1 MAEWYYKKNGVSVG
15 PFNED
20 DLLLLIRQGRVN
32 GNSILRDSSEFVWKT
47 ASDFPELAPYFL
59 ETEEDS
65 SEVAAEILSVGNTDF
80 KFSCPVCHQNYT
92 GAIALYEGQKIICR
106 HCSAEIRIPTGITSP
121 EAVPEILPEEIP
133 EGEILCPH
141 CWKTFPRQYIMYIS
155 THPSLIGDPVCGEHE
170 QTRFFPVVFN
180 SIGQPLDSE
189 GMVCTDMACPHCHLR
204 LPASIVDLN
213 SLYFSIVGAPAS
225 GKSYFLTAFTHIL
238 RKILPESFGCSFMDI
253 DPQMNSMLNSY
264 EEMLFMSVSRDRFV
278 ALPKTQQIGEG
289 FSNQI
294 FMNGMAVDL
303 PKPFIFEMKPLFSS
317 GKEKHLNVIFYDNA
331 GEHFQPGSD
340 VVMNPATQHLSHSN
354 GIIFTFDPTADASMR
369 RECDRNDPQVAEALK
384 ITDQNVLLCEMISRL
399 RRHANLRTDE
409 RYPVPCVVCV
419 AKHDVWSSL
428 LDRNLRELNPVRTN
442 PDTLEGTLDTDLILD
457 VSFGVRELL
466 LKANPAIVN
475 TAESFFEH
483 VVYIPVSNFGTLA
496 TKNANGA
503 IGIIPENIYPL
514 WTEVPFLYLLCK
526 LDLIQKTK
534 PSASFRVQPM
544 PGCRIVDNM
553 LVFEHPETHH
563 RVILPLE
570 YCGACLTIA
579 GKRYRLPENEQE
591 KFVKRKNG
599 NDSFW
604 D

>member
-15 PFNED
+15 PLNEEN
-20 DLLLLIRQGRVN
+20 LILLIRQGRLT
-32 GNSILRDSSEFVWKT
+32 GNSILRDSTSLVWKT
-47 ASDFPELAPYFL
+47 ASDFPVLAPYFK
-59 ETEEDS
+59 EPEEES
-65 SEVAAEILSVGNTDF
+65 STIAAEILSVDSTDF
-80 KFSCPVCHQNYT
+80 RFSCPVCHQNYS
-92 GAIALYEGQKIICR
+92 GAIALYKGKKIVCR
-106 HCSAEIRIPTGITSP
+106 QCSAEISIPEEIVSP

-133 EGEILCPH
+133 DGEILCPH
-141 CWKTFPRQYIMYIS
+141 CWRTFPRQYLMYIS
-155 THPSLIGDPVCGEHE
+155 THPSLVGDPVCGEHE
-170 QTRFFPVVFN
+170 QKRFFPVVFN

-225 GKSYFLTAFTHIL
+225 GKSYFLTAFTHVL
-238 RKILPESFGCSFMDI
+238 RKVLPEYFGFSFLDV

-264 EEMLFMSVSRDRFV
+264 EKMLFMSVSRNNFV

-294 FMNGMAVDL
+294 FMNGIAVDL
-303 PKPFIFEMKPLFSS
+303 PKPFLFEMKPFFSME
-317 GKEKHLNVIFYDNA
+317 KENHFNVIFYDNA

-369 RECDRNDPQVAEALK
+369 RECDQNDPQVAEALK

-399 RRHANLRTDE
+399 RRHANLRMDE

-428 LDRNLRELNPVRTN
+428 LDRDLRTINPIRFN
-442 PDTLEGTLDTDLILD
+442 SDSPEADLDTNLILD
-457 VSFGVRELL
+457 VSFSVRELL

-483 VVYIPVSNFGTLA
+483 VVYVPVSNFGTLA
-496 TKNANGA
+496 MKNANGA
-503 IGIIPENIYPL
+503 IGIVPENIHPV

-526 LDLIQKTK
+526 MNLIRKAETDISPQIQT
-534 PSASFRVQPM
+534 M
-544 PGCRIVDNM
+544 PGCRIMDNM
-553 LVFEHPETHH
+553 LLFPHPENRR
-563 RVILPLE
+563 RVLLPLE

-579 GKRYRLPENEQE
+579 GKRYRLPENDRE
-591 KFVKRKNG
+591 KFVKRKTG
-599 NDSFW
+599 RDSFW